1 MHTKAA
7 WLLIFVF
14 ASGLLAGDPSLSL
27 ASGRCSSAA
36 LSASKKDSLAQYIL
50 KRYKLQGST
59 SVKVIGETLDPRTCY
74 RKVKFEGKNA
84 FRTWDLTLYL
94 SPDQRFLSPNVFDT
108 TLDPAV
114 EERRKEQTL
123 MSDLEQNKGAS
134 RGPASAPVTIVE
146 FADFECPYCRKLADV
161 MKHVLLEEKDN
172 VRLVFHHNPLRMHP
186 WARTAAE
193 GAACAQLQ
201 NSEAFWSM
209 YGQLFDNQAA
219 ITPDNIHQK
228 LLEFA
233 KGAKSLNVEQFQ
245 SCLDNQMS

>member
-14 ASGLLAGDPSLSL
+14 APGLLAGTPSSS
-27 ASGRCSSAA
+27 ASGGCPSAA
-36 LSASKKDSLAQYIL
+36 LSESKKEDLAQYIL

-74 RKVKFEGKNA
+74 HKVKFEGKNS

-94 SPDQRFLSPNVFDT
+94 SPDQRFLNPNVFDT

-114 EERRKEQTL
+114 EERRKEQSL

-134 RGPASAPVTIVE
+134 EGPANAPVTIVE

-161 MKHVLLEEKDN
+161 MKQVLPEEKDN
-172 VRLVFHHNPLRMHP
+172 VRLVFHHIPLRMHP
-186 WARTAAE
+186 WARAAAE

-201 NSEAFWSM
+201 NSDAFWS
-209 YGQLFDNQAA
+209 
-219 ITPDNIHQK
+219 
-228 LLEFA
+228 
-233 KGAKSLNVEQFQ
+233 
-245 SCLDNQMS
+245 